1 MRGFLSMVVVVFV
14 ATFAALSILSGPA
27 DRLHL
32 TGLGGTDGT
41 LVSTGD
47 DNGVGH

>member
-1 MRGFLSMVVVVFV
+1 MVVVVFV
-14 ATFAALSILSGPA
+14 GALAALSILSGPA

-32 TGLGGTDGT
+32 TGLGGTDGI
-41 LVSTGD
+41 LVSAGD